1 MCVRC
6 VLMHTRFKL
15 NSTPRFGGKKS
26 VIEIDPSGIVH
37 CIVRWILELVVIC
50 GNRCRMSK
58 MIPRQQERERDA
70 DIDGILDG
78 MRRVTPFAQSSL
90 QD

>member
-1 MCVRC
+1 
-6 VLMHTRFKL
+6 
-15 NSTPRFGGKKS
+15 
-26 VIEIDPSGIVH
+26 
-37 CIVRWILELVVIC
+37 
-50 GNRCRMSK
+50 MSK